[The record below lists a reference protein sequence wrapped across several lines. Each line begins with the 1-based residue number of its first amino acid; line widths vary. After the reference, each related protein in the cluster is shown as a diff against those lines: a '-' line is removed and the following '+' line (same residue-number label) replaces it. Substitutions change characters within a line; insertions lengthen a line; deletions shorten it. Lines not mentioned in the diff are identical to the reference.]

1 MVLEFSQ
8 YHDLQAATRKLKE
21 IRKDFNPEAIFLH
34 NQLHLSFIM
43 ECIRLTN
50 LNHKVS
56 RELNSTWLLYKIPN
70 KKKIKNKNDD
80 ICHIRSIKNLT
91 KSYKVIH

>member
-43 ECIRLTN
+43 ESVLDWPI
-50 LNHKVS
+50 
-56 RELNSTWLLYKIPN
+56 
-70 KKKIKNKNDD
+70 
-80 ICHIRSIKNLT
+80 
-91 KSYKVIH
+91 